1 MKSSQTCESNED
13 GTLTTCVFKVHW
25 NRPFETSDSDD
36 YQMDVGLYKG
46 YEIGSFYRITHRSG
60 AAAHADFSELDY
72 ILMGASTLAQSFL
85 AAAAATYI
93 AFAF

>member
-46 YEIGSFYRITHRSG
+46 YEVGSFYRISHSSG
-60 AAAHADFSELDY
+60 ESLADFSELDY
-72 ILMGASTLAQSFL
+72 ILMGASNLTQSFI

-93 AFAF
+93 ALSY